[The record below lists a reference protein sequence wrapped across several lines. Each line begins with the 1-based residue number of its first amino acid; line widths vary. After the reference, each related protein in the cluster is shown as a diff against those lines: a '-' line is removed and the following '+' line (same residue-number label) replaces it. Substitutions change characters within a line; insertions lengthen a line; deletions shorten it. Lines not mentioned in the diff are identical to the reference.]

1 MREEFRYMAELPGT
15 PPEQAWVREYLET
28 LSEWESDILTASV
41 TRCSPASAKEAVSHL
56 LALHSGSVYL
66 VKGGYEGLGE
76 RLLRSMGKSLPDDVL
91 EYIDLRSMG
100 MEFEDRNPGY
110 FVGNR
115 YAAYPPESAMTAYQG
130 RDSPLPRDTGWSVK
144 LKLASPAAPEGVWL
158 RLPDYQSIDHE
169 DGSDGEIAVAKDA
182 LRVESLNECTL
193 LDARCVLPEAGNLQG
208 QYASIEDLVF
218 DGNNLGF
225 ILDERGQGA
234 AHWLERFAAALEY
247 EGCHTLRFALDIS
260 QNLDC
265 YEWVSCENL
274 KEFAANHLRSC
285 GVSEE
290 LITSGA
296 IHMKSYAEDLLETSG
311 YMLTGDES
319 AYVTRNTRTFSY
331 NYSMEAE
338 IPATPEGVPAQ
349 KGSALPENILSAF
362 PQLCELADVASP
374 EEAASANAAIREA
387 LASQGPD
394 GLRQLQAV
402 MEYEECDSLE
412 DAAAIAAHLNC
423 YSFVDIHDFCE
434 ATKAELLS
442 KGVDKRALCCF
453 DYETYAALT
462 HDFGFIHTSD
472 AAGVYLC
479 RTDDSFQLPKWQEQ
493 DEMQGPTM

>member
-28 LSEWESDILTASV
+28 LSERESDILTASV
-41 TRCSPASAKEAVSHL
+41 TRCSPASAKDAVRHL

-115 YAAYPPESAMTAYQG
+115 YAAYPPESTMTAYQG

-193 LDARCVLPEAGNLQG
+193 LEARCVLPEAGAVQN
-208 QYASIEDLVF
+208 QYDSIEDLVR

-265 YEWVSCENL
+265 YEWISCENL

-296 IHMKSYAEDLLETSG
+296 IRMKSYAEDLLETSE

-331 NYSMEAE
+331 NYSMDSEITAAE
-338 IPATPEGVPAQ
+338 SAPAQ
-349 KGSALPENILSAF
+349 G
-362 PQLCELADVASP
+362 
-374 EEAASANAAIREA
+374 
-387 LASQGPD
+387 
-394 GLRQLQAV
+394 
-402 MEYEECDSLE
+402 MDSLP
-412 DAAAIAAHLNC
+412 A
-423 YSFVDIHDFCE
+423 SM
-434 ATKAELLS
+434 
-442 KGVDKRALCCF
+442 
-453 DYETYAALT
+453 
-462 HDFGFIHTSD
+462 
-472 AAGVYLC
+472 
-479 RTDDSFQLPKWQEQ
+479 P
-493 DEMQGPTM
+493 GPSM

>member
-15 PPEQAWVREYLET
+15 LPEQAWVREYLET
-28 LSEWESDILTASV
+28 LSECESDILTASV
-41 TRCSPASAKEAVSHL
+41 TRCPPASAKDAVSHL

-218 DGNNLGF
+218 DGNNLGI

-296 IHMKSYAEDLLETSG
+296 IRMKSYAEDLLETSG

-331 NYSMEAE
+331 NYSMDAE
-338 IPATPEGVPAQ
+338 VAAAESASAQ
-349 KGSALPENILSAF
+349 ETNSLPESML
-362 PQLCELADVASP
+362 
-374 EEAASANAAIREA
+374 
-387 LASQGPD
+387 GPS
-394 GLRQLQAV
+394 
-402 MEYEECDSLE
+402 M
-412 DAAAIAAHLNC
+412 
-423 YSFVDIHDFCE
+423 
-434 ATKAELLS
+434 
-442 KGVDKRALCCF
+442 
-453 DYETYAALT
+453 
-462 HDFGFIHTSD
+462 
-472 AAGVYLC
+472 
-479 RTDDSFQLPKWQEQ
+479 
-493 DEMQGPTM
+493 